1 MMTARN
7 VLVLVAGA
15 LLLSS
20 AAAAESYPPADLC
33 ELYERDLRHDLM
45 LISDYHPQ
53 RNTASDALEQGA
65 ALCLEG
71 EAEAGVDVLK
81 SGIASLGLPIRPY
94 E

>member
-1 MMTARN
+1 MNARN
-7 VLVLVAGA
+7 LLGLLTGA

-20 AAAAESYPPADLC
+20 AAAAESYPPANLC

-53 RNTASDALEQGA
+53 RSTASDALAQGA

-71 EAEAGVDVLK
+71 EAQAGVDVLK

>member
-1 MMTARN
+1 MNART
-7 VLVLVAGA
+7 LFAMAAGA
-15 LLLSS
+15 VLLST
-20 AAAAESYPPADLC
+20 AAAAESYPPVELC
-33 ELYERDLRHDLM
+33 ELYQRDLRHDLL

-53 RNTASDALEQGA
+53 RSTASEALEQGA

-71 EAEAGVDVLK
+71 EPEAGIDMLK

>member
-1 MMTARN
+1 MGLRHTLTLTGA
-7 VLVLVAGA
+7 A
-15 LLLSS
+15 LLLAS
-20 AAAAESYPPADLC
+20 AAAAESFPPAQLC
-33 ELYERDLRHDLM
+33 EMYHRDLRQDLM

-53 RNTASDALEQGA
+53 RDAATEALEQGA

-71 EAEAGVDVLK
+71 EPQAGVDVLK